1 MVYFIRW
8 GSTAPRLQSHYKEA
22 VYFLPRED
30 ERLRQPWSQPV
41 LLNTGPLDRESIA
54 LTTRPLLHKS
64 IYLCKQQ
71 EDRKRCEFCS
81 KLTIKTLE

>member
-1 MVYFIRW
+1 MASFYGW
-8 GSTAPRLQSHYKEA
+8 DSTAPRLQSHYKEA

-54 LTTRPLLHKS
+54 LTTRPLLHKKHLPVS
-64 IYLCKQQ
+64 TAG
-71 EDRKRCEFCS
+71 R
-81 KLTIKTLE
+81 